1 MRRPEAFPGS
11 LSGLRRA
18 GVTFSE
24 ERKLRDE
31 LMAVAA
37 LAARY
42 QMALEAAAV
51 CGYTSD
57 VEAIVKRALSASS

>member
-1 MRRPEAFPGS
+1 
-11 LSGLRRA
+11 
-18 GVTFSE
+18 VTIFD
-24 ERKLRDE
+24 ERKLRQE

-42 QMALEAAAV
+42 QMALEAAAA

-57 VEAIVKRALSASS
+57 VAAIVKRALSTSS

>member
-1 MRRPEAFPGS
+1 MT
-11 LSGLRRA
+11 LD
-18 GVTFSE
+18 E
-24 ERKLRDE
+24 ERKLREE

-42 QMALEAAAV
+42 QMALEAAAA

-57 VEAIVKRALSASS
+57 VVAIVKKAIDH